1 MSTAA
6 TTDITVYSGIY
17 SISFDGDER
26 VYIGKALDIVKWFWI
41 HFSTLNKNAHEN
53 IELQRAWN
61 KYGESNFLFEILE
74 ACPYEKLWDRE
85 LKQYLEINKNR
96 LYNNMQE
103 REI

>member
-1 MSTAA
+1 MSTEV
-6 TTDITVYSGIY
+6 TDNTVYSGIY
-17 SISFDGDER
+17 SISFNGDER
-26 VYIGKALDIVKWFWI
+26 VYIEKASDIVKWFWI
-41 HFSTLNKNAHEN
+41 HFSTLSKNAHEN

-61 KYGESNFLFEILE
+61 KYGESNFVFEVLE
-74 ACPYEKLWDRE
+74 ACPYAELWERE